1 MLSKLLIRNYAL
13 IDSLELEFKKD
24 FTVLTGE
31 TGAGKSLLIG
41 ALHLA
46 LGHRADL
53 SVVKNKE
60 EKLIVE
66 AEFTFDDE
74 EFKSIFIEHDW
85 EYSNPCIIR
94 REIHPSGR
102 SRAFVN
108 DSPAL
113 IEDLKSLSSQCI
125 DIHSKHDQML
135 VFEPDF
141 QLSILDLLGETNQD
155 LQAYKEAYK
164 GYRLLLKSLKD
175 LESQG
180 EGKSMDSEYQS
191 FLLAELDEAQLRKGE
206 FVELE
211 ETIHLIKHSQEIL
224 TAMSEARNYLESNDG
239 TVSDSISEARN
250 TIQRLDRN
258 VPRLQK
264 LSERLKS
271 ISIEISDILN
281 EIDRYSESIELE
293 PKSLE
298 IAEDRIDLYN
308 KLLFKHKL
316 SDADLLIDKGEEIRL
331 SLEKLEQRESRI
343 VEIRA
348 QLKFQEES
356 LQMLATKL
364 SLARKK
370 SIPGLEKSMN
380 DLLANLDL
388 PHSRLEMRLTHENSY
403 SSTGT
408 DLAEWYFSA
417 NKGSELQILKK
428 VASGGELSR
437 VMLAVKALA
446 GKFKKMPTILFDEI
460 DTGVSGSTAGK
471 IADVL
476 HEMSR
481 GMQVFAISH
490 LPQLA
495 AAGKQH
501 LRVSK
506 QTIGE
511 LTQTQVHLLSPP
523 QRVEEI
529 ARQMSNTEL
538 TEAAKEQAKALLLHF
553 GNSVV

>member
-1 MLSKLLIRNYAL
+1 
-13 IDSLELEFKKD
+13 
-24 FTVLTGE
+24 
-31 TGAGKSLLIG
+31 
-41 ALHLA
+41 
-46 LGHRADL
+46 
-53 SVVKNKE
+53 
-60 EKLIVE
+60 
-66 AEFTFDDE
+66 
-74 EFKSIFIEHDW
+74 
-85 EYSNPCIIR
+85 
-94 REIHPSGR
+94 
-102 SRAFVN
+102 
-108 DSPAL
+108 
-113 IEDLKSLSSQCI
+113 
-125 DIHSKHDQML
+125 
-135 VFEPDF
+135 
-141 QLSILDLLGETNQD
+141 
-155 LQAYKEAYK
+155 
-164 GYRLLLKSLKD
+164 
-175 LESQG
+175 
-180 EGKSMDSEYQS
+180 MDSEYQS

-211 ETIHLIKHSQEIL
+211 ETIHLMKHSQEIL

-281 EIDRYSESIELE
+281 EIYRYSESIELE

-523 QRVEEI
+523 QLVEEI

>member
-1 MLSKLLIRNYAL
+1 M
-13 IDSLELEFKKD
+13 
-24 FTVLTGE
+24 
-31 TGAGKSLLIG
+31 
-41 ALHLA
+41 
-46 LGHRADL
+46 
-53 SVVKNKE
+53 
-60 EKLIVE
+60 
-66 AEFTFDDE
+66 
-74 EFKSIFIEHDW
+74 
-85 EYSNPCIIR
+85 
-94 REIHPSGR
+94 
-102 SRAFVN
+102 
-108 DSPAL
+108 
-113 IEDLKSLSSQCI
+113 
-125 DIHSKHDQML
+125 
-135 VFEPDF
+135 
-141 QLSILDLLGETNQD
+141 
-155 LQAYKEAYK
+155 
-164 GYRLLLKSLKD
+164 
-175 LESQG
+175 
-180 EGKSMDSEYQS
+180 
-191 FLLAELDEAQLRKGE
+191 
-206 FVELE
+206 
-211 ETIHLIKHSQEIL
+211 
-224 TAMSEARNYLESNDG
+224 
-239 TVSDSISEARN
+239 
-250 TIQRLDRN
+250 
-258 VPRLQK
+258 
-264 LSERLKS
+264 
-271 ISIEISDILN
+271 
-281 EIDRYSESIELE
+281 
-293 PKSLE
+293 
-298 IAEDRIDLYN
+298 
-308 KLLFKHKL
+308 
-316 SDADLLIDKGEEIRL
+316 
-331 SLEKLEQRESRI
+331 
-343 VEIRA
+343 
-348 QLKFQEES
+348 KFQEES